1 VGGEILEVSGLL
13 LSALAVVGV
22 VAFFSLWVHRAEG
35 NRALTMG
42 LYIVF
47 GAFGFFVFLYG
58 LGSAYRSYLE
68 DESVARSSYLAIALG
83 VIAGI
88 GLIPPLRKLASRI
101 VPFDPRSK
109 PDMVGFIVLS
119 QIAVLSIAALAAD
132 DGDFDPLSY
141 PYLVIQAAAFVAI
154 AFLLVGTWIYRS
166 PRSAMD
172 RLGLVRPSH
181 SQVWIAVGLVLVL
194 FMVSIASSLL
204 VAEFQPELGEEITEN
219 LGRMTE
225 QIETGRGALLLGV
238 TSGTG
243 EEVLVRGAIQ
253 PRYGII
259 FTSILFAV
267 LHAQYGLSFVTLGVF
282 VTGVIFGLERKY
294 LNTTCCIITH
304 SLYNTTAVA
313 VTLFISW

>member
-1 VGGEILEVSGLL
+1 MGQEILDTLGLL
-13 LSALAVVGV
+13 LSALAVVGI

-68 DESVARSSYLAIALG
+68 DEPIAGSSYLAIALG

-88 GLIPPLRKLASRI
+88 GLIPPLRSLASRI

-109 PDMVGFIVLS
+109 PDMVGFIILS
-119 QIAVLSIAALAAD
+119 QIAVLSIASLAAE
-132 DGDFDPLSY
+132 DGEFEPLSY
-141 PYLVIQAAAFVAI
+141 SYLVIQGAAFVAI

-166 PRSAMD
+166 PRSAME
-172 RLGLVRPSH
+172 RLGLVRPTQA
-181 SQVWIAVGLVLVL
+181 QVWIGIGLVLVL
-194 FMVSIASSLL
+194 FAVSIASSLL
-204 VAEFQPELGEEITEN
+204 VSQFQPEISDEITEN

-225 QIETGRGALLLGV
+225 EVESRPGALLLGV

-243 EEVLVRGAIQ
+243 EETLVRGAIQ
-253 PRYGII
+253 PRYGVV
-259 FTSILFAV
+259 FTSVLFAV
-267 LHAQYGLSFVTLGVF
+267 LHAQYGLSFVTAGVF

-313 VTLFISW
+313 VTLVITW